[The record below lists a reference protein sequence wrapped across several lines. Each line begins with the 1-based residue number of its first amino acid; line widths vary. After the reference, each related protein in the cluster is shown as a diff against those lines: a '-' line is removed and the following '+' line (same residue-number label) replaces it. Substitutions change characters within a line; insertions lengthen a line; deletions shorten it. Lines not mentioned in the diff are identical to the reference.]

1 MSLYL
6 FSAALPLYL
15 FRFRGYSL
23 GQVGVLVG
31 LASVVQIISALAAGP
46 LVDRRGARLAMRLG
60 AACYVVAAL
69 LFLTSAWLP
78 AIVLARVL
86 HGIGIALVLPAV
98 FSVVPA
104 LVIGRFQG
112 TALGAAGAVNNVALA
127 VSPPLGLL
135 LLARSPAAL
144 FLTALAAGGL
154 AIAASLLLT
163 VGRPHPEPGRLFNY
177 RPAWTPFYA
186 ITFLC
191 VVYWG
196 VITAFL
202 PIEVPPDQVPN
213 VGWFFAADALAVM
226 AARIPTGYMADRF
239 GARWLLVAGVATT
252 GVAIGTLLISPSL
265 ATLLIAGVGTGLGA
279 ALLLPPVLLAL
290 TRRSDERDRGTA
302 MALYNTSFAA
312 AVGAGSLGGA
322 VLVQRFGFQVTLVA
336 SLIACLAAAPIA
348 LATVRRLEDR

>member
-31 LASVVQIISALAAGP
+31 LASVVQIIGTLAAGP

-60 AACYVVAAL
+60 AACYVVAAV
-69 LFLTSAWLP
+69 LFLTSAGLP

-112 TALGAAGAVNNVALA
+112 TALGAVGAVNNVALA

-135 LLARSPAAL
+135 LLAHSSAAL
-144 FLTALAAGGL
+144 FLTALATGGL
-154 AIAASLLLT
+154 AIAASLLLR
-163 VGRPHPEPGRLFNY
+163 VGGPAPEPGRLFTY
-177 RPAWTPFYA
+177 RIAWTPLYA

-196 VITAFL
+196 VVTGFL
-202 PIEVPPDQVPN
+202 PIEVPADQIPN

-226 AARIPTGYMADRF
+226 ATRIPTGYLADRF
-239 GARWLLVAGVATT
+239 GARWLMVAGVATT
-252 GVAIGTLLISPSL
+252 GLAIGILLISPSL
-265 ATLLIAGVGTGLGA
+265 ATLLVAGAGTGLGA
-279 ALLLPPVLLAL
+279 ALLLPPILLEL
-290 TRRSDERDRGTA
+290 TKRSDERDRGTA

-322 VLVQRFGFQVTLVA
+322 VLVQRLGFNATLVA
-336 SLIACLAAAPIA
+336 SLVACLAAAPIA
-348 LATVRRLEDR
+348 LATIRRFEDR